1 VFIALINNTIKELPL
16 NFRKAK
22 VREFDN
28 CKNFAT
34 GIFYLFSASCK

>member
-1 VFIALINNTIKELPL
+1 LIIKSYPQ

-28 CKNFAT
+28 CKNFET
-34 GIFYLFSASCK
+34 GIFSLYSASCE